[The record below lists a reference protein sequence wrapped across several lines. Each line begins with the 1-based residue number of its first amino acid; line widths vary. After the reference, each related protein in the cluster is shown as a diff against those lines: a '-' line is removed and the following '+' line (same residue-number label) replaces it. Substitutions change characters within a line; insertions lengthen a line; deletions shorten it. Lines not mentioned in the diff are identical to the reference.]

1 MLELDRKKLKVV
13 VAQSCLTLCDLH
25 SANTHPMHPP
35 RVGRIY
41 FHTLDYDFGHETCFS
56 QGDISRQEILVH
68 IRKTKT

>member
-13 VAQSCLTLCDLH
+13 VTHSCLTFCDLY
-25 SANTHPMHPP
+25 SANTHLVHPP

-41 FHTLDYDFGHETCFS
+41 IHTLDYDFSHEACFS